1 MLGRKSQFIVV
12 VLCSALCCT
21 LFQTNAATLVR
32 NGKSSSY
39 ILLSPDAG
47 KVEKHAAKELSFF
60 LKKQTG
66 ADVKI
71 ENKRVPGKTV
81 IQFVS
86 ADDKNTV
93 KDPAVNKAIQ
103 NIRHDGFII
112 HSGKDFVTIIAKE
125 KRGFIYGAYRILTD
139 FGDIYWLFPGE
150 YGEFIPKKNSFEV
163 PEMCKNYNPAF
174 LQRKFRLNGGSG
186 WTPETYDWLMRN
198 GLQLFVSKNALWGPR
213 FDYMAERDAIY
224 NDGDGGLVPI
234 MGSSKGYVPK
244 VWEEIRKKNPEYFG
258 FRNGKYCKPMES
270 QPCTSNPAVKEL
282 ILKHTLEKLSQYPA
296 DRKVNWT
303 MSNDDHTN
311 WCECKNCLAL
321 DDPADDR
328 SNNRATRWWHLVNY
342 LVPRILEKHK
352 NVHIEAFAYQNF
364 RFPPAHLKPDTRA
377 AVMICPHGRC
387 YLHTLDDPSC
397 PPNAT
402 KFREM
407 FDCWARRGIQGTTFE
422 YHPEM
427 PGQVHYLFHERSWV
441 KDLQYYHKLKMYGFG
456 MVVTAPT
463 DNYKNHR
470 YGRSHFYSLRNSWE
484 AHWQRYFL
492 TGYYSWNIDASFDEI
507 SEKINSLWYGKTWK
521 VMKQYRQEL
530 ISALYDSRVH
540 MGYGT
545 PTSVLGKCYERPN
558 FAAKVNALL
567 AEAARLAKGDA
578 ILEKRIARDK
588 EFFNSDWVGAFKAYA
603 KGKQKEYNARKRE
616 GKIII
621 DGNLNEMD
629 WKECAFGTDFNVFNE
644 KEEIKA
650 DPQTFVRILYD
661 INTLYFAI
669 EGVKEKGV
677 KTNPADLAKAD
688 GLPALDGTHFE
699 IFLTPANWNGKYYQL
714 GFSQN
719 GKFYQALTTGG
730 SSRDFSLKLNPE
742 FKCKDLADRWILEA
756 KVDISKLG
764 VKISDGSVWKINIA
778 RSARKK
784 DGKHQLSSWSTN
796 GVFHGSDVHRSVAF
810 GSKGA
815 VIRNGDVEDLVPYKA
830 PKYKVPPKRKWSFAG
845 NIVPK
850 YWSFNENNVGKCAVK
865 KDTPA
870 SGKNYISIEGIYSFV
885 DIYMNEPDKKA
896 ARYFITL
903 SARGKGEL
911 CVSIRTDGKYSYA
924 KNSSIKPTS
933 KDKWA
938 SYSLVIDAPAV
949 KGIGKVLA
957 LRING
962 KIDID
967 NIQVQ
972 RMPEEEIPDAEKHK

>member
-1 MLGRKSQFIVV
+1 MFQRSLFLQGLF
-12 VLCSALCCT
+12 SAVFFFT
-21 LFQTNAATLVR
+21 LFQAEAALLVKD
-32 NGKSSSY
+32 GKSTSFIY
-39 ILLSPDAG
+39 LPQNAG

-186 WTPETYDWLMRN
+186 WTPETFDWLMRN

-342 LVPRILEKHK
+342 LVPRVLEKHK

-688 GLPALDGTHFE
+688 GLQALDGTHFE

-810 GSKGA
+810 GAKGA

-870 SGKNYISIEGIYSFV
+870 SGKSYISIEGIYSFV

-911 CVSIRTDGKYSYA
+911 CVGIRTDGKYSYA
-924 KNSSIKPTS
+924 KNSSIKPSSITQWTS
-933 KDKWA
+933 H
-938 SYSLVIDAPAV
+938 SLVIDAPAV

>member
-1 MLGRKSQFIVV
+1 MFQKSLFLQGLFLSVF
-12 VLCSALCCT
+12 LFT
-21 LFQTNAATLVR
+21 FFQTSAADLVK
-32 NGKSSSY
+32 NGKSTSF
-39 ILLSPDAG
+39 ILLPQNAD
-47 KVEKHAAKELSFF
+47 KVKKHAAKELAYFI
-60 LKKQTG
+60 KKQTG
-66 ADVKI
+66 AEIKI
-71 ENKRVPGKTV
+71 TDSPVPGNTV
-81 IQFVS
+81 IRFRL
-86 ADDKNTV
+86 ADDKNL
-93 KDPAVNKAIQ
+93 KIDDAALSKAIQ

-150 YGEFIPKKNSFEV
+150 YGEFIPEKKSFTV

-174 LQRKFRLNGGSG
+174 SQRKFRLNGGSG

-282 ILKHTLEKLSQYPA
+282 ILKHTLERLAKYPA

-427 PGQVHYLFHERSWV
+427 PGKVHYLFHERSWV

-492 TGYYSWNIDASFDEI
+492 TGYYSWNIDADFDAI

-588 EFFNSDWVGAFKAYA
+588 EFFNADWVESYKAFA

-616 GKIII
+616 GKIVI

-629 WKECAFGTDFNVFNE
+629 WKEASFGTDFNVFNE

-688 GLPALDGTHFE
+688 GLQALEGTHFE

-719 GKFYQALTTGG
+719 GKFYQALTTSG

-870 SGKNYISIEGIYSFV
+870 SGKNYISIEGKYSFV

-903 SARGKGEL
+903 SAKGKGEL
-911 CVSIRTDGKYSYA
+911 VVSLRTEGKYSNA
-924 KNSSIKPTS
+924 TNSAINCTS
-933 KDKWA
+933 KDQWKK
-938 SYSLVIDAPAV
+938 YSLVIDGPAF
-949 KGIGKVLA
+949 KRGSRVLT
-957 LRING
+957 LRVTG
-962 KIDID
+962 TIDID